1 MSVASAINS
10 TTSKTCVHDA
20 SLLSRTPSWAEIDS
34 PLAHMPGNPE
44 TLQALRNFEN
54 KQKVGEVVIHDV
66 VLNTANSTLCSFL
79 SLWWFM
85 KFYEQL
91 VMCTLTS
98 LFMVLCEVDFWLENW
113 NFPVNFQQIQ
123 IL

>member
-1 MSVASAINS
+1 
-10 TTSKTCVHDA
+10 
-20 SLLSRTPSWAEIDS
+20 
-34 PLAHMPGNPE
+34 MPGNPE